1 MSGDLQTNRA
11 HRRAEHRILIDRPID
26 AVWKRACDLRAVGGS
41 LERLQVR
48 DAAPNGD
55 TVRAQ
60 AWITLAPLRLQLVGT
75 AAVVDIDDL
84 AHRATVR
91 AHARDRGGRG
101 KLTATAEIAMRPV
114 GSGTEVDLVLDV
126 EAAGAVVRATG
137 SALLDELDAFI
148 RAYFVALAGDAFA
161 IDPLEDETLFEL
173 HDDNSIA
180 LDFLALDL
188 VALDDAAPD
197 DALVDLTRFERAGLE
212 PAGRDEPAAEPLA
225 DTQPAVGLFRAA
237 AEPAVSFERFVRALQ
252 TAVLEPVADLGA
264 HAVAMDEALPVVV
277 VEDPVV
283 VPTLVTPQLVAAA
296 RSSAPKAQ
304 PFVPRVGLPAASL
317 PRARGISKFRSRAA
331 KATQT
336 AGSVAAGAAVVAAV
350 AGAYAARRWLGRR

>member
-11 HRRAEHRILIDRPID
+11 RRCAEHRILIDRPID

-41 LERLQVR
+41 LAGLQVR
-48 DAAPNGD
+48 AAAPNGD
-55 TVRAQ
+55 TVRAE

-84 AHRATVR
+84 AHRAIVR

-126 EAAGAVVRATG
+126 EAAGAVVRATD

-161 IDPLEDETLFEL
+161 VDPLEDETLFEL
-173 HDDNSIA
+173 HDAI
-180 LDFLALDL
+180 ALDL
-188 VALDDAAPD
+188 VALDDAATDDSAPD
-197 DALVDLTRFERAGLE
+197 ESLVDLTRFEPAEFE

-264 HAVAMDEALPVVV
+264 HAVAIDEALPVVV

-283 VPTLVTPQLVAAA
+283 VPTLVTPQLVAVA